1 MREINNLLY
10 VGALA
15 ISDDM
20 LSSWISSKSGITG
33 ISTNININNEEERHI
48 YERDMI

>member
-1 MREINNLLY
+1 MDRRINNTY

-15 ISDDM
+15 ISGEI

-33 ISTNININNEEERHI
+33 ISTNIEDNSAKEKE
-48 YERDMI
+48 